1 MTPRISI
8 ITLGVV
14 FVVTAT
20 IAAAESA
27 PEFHLCVSYVE
38 KSVVGEPTDRGWPV
52 YIRLTETGAIRFEN
66 FTQANV
72 GREIR
77 VVIGDHE
84 FSRAGIS
91 TPIDNGRLRGTFSSQ
106 EVAIAWQRMLAG
118 EFPVTPCGGQSEEMP
133 VGHLEWTAKPRP
145 TGP

>member
-1 MTPRISI
+1 MKPRISM

-27 PEFHLCVSYVE
+27 PEFHLCVPYVE

-52 YIRLTETGAIRFEN
+52 FIRLTETGAIRFEN

-72 GREIR
+72 GRAIR

-84 FSRAGIS
+84 FSRAGIAA
-91 TPIDNGRLRGTFSSQ
+91 PIDNGRVRGTFSSQ
-106 EVAIAWQRMLAG
+106 DAAIAWQRMLAG
-118 EFPVTPCGGQSEEMP
+118 ELPVTPCGGQSEEMP
-133 VGHLEWTAKPRP
+133 VGHQEWTAEPRP
-145 TGP
+145 NGP

>member
-1 MTPRISI
+1 MKWMA
-8 ITLGVV
+8 LL
-14 FVVTAT
+14 FLVTAA

-52 YIRLTETGAIRFEN
+52 DIRLTETGAIRFEN

-72 GREIR
+72 GRAIR

-84 FSRAGIS
+84 FSRAGIAA
-91 TPIDNGRLRGTFSSQ
+91 PIDNGRVRGTFSSQ
-106 EVAIAWQRMLAG
+106 DAAIAWQRMLAG
-118 EFPVTPCGGQSEEMP
+118 ELPVTPCGGQSEEMP
-133 VGHLEWTAKPRP
+133 VGHQEWTAEPRP
-145 TGP
+145 NGP